1 MAEIRSTLDMVMER
15 AARMAERAPDEPA
28 GQREERRGMRLVMD
42 FLSGKNPSLFETLAA
57 EAPAEQ
63 MAVRHGM
70 AKALLR
76 NIVLP
81 REEHLMESSGRAI
94 TGLVELSG
102 QDGEVESVCAELQQ
116 ILGQY
121 DEHKKQIRQ
130 QLEDG
135 MRAQLAQQMQ
145 QQGIDA
151 EQLGSIDPT
160 LHPEFQKQWSSAQA
174 DLNDQYTQA
183 LDQRKEILI
192 QRFI

>member
-1 MAEIRSTLDMVMER
+1 MER

-28 GQREERRGMRLVMD
+28 GQREEQRGMRLVVD
-42 FLSGKNPSLFETLAA
+42 FISGKTASLLEVLAG
-57 EAPAEQ
+57 EEPAGQ

-81 REEHLMESSGRAI
+81 REEHLMEGSGKAI
-94 TGLVELSG
+94 AGLIELSG
-102 QDGEVESVCAELQQ
+102 QDNEVASVGEELQQ

-130 QLEDG
+130 QLEEG

-145 QQGIDA
+145 QQGIET

-183 LDQRKEILI
+183 LDQRKEILM
-192 QRFI
+192 QRFA

>member
-28 GQREERRGMRLVMD
+28 GQREEQRGMRLVVD
-42 FLSGKNPSLFETLAA
+42 FISGKNDSLLEILAK
-57 EAPAEQ
+57 EEPAEQ

-70 AKALLR
+70 AQALLR

-81 REEHLMESSGRAI
+81 REEHLMEGSNKAI
-94 TGLVELSG
+94 AGLTELSG
-102 QDGEVESVCAELQQ
+102 QDSEVKSVCAELQQ

-121 DEHKKQIRQ
+121 SEHKKQIRQ

-135 MRAQLAQQMQ
+135 MRAQLVQQMQ
-145 QQGIDA
+145 QQGIET

-160 LHPEFQKQWSSAQA
+160 QHPEFQKQWSSAQA

-183 LDQRKEILI
+183 LDQRKELLM
-192 QRFI
+192 QRFT